1 MPTFKVT
8 TTNGEC
14 SVEADYFKSLPAKVI
29 LYSGEEIT
37 AVVYD
42 VQSIE
47 KSYPFKEWELVNC
60 CGTNGIVSIKED
72 MPVIDFGKQCLFI
85 TKQGAVKG
93 YEHTLIQRGHVD
105 PKFKLHDR
113 VMCGDYKGV
122 VTSIL
127 DGHLYC
133 IQVTL
138 DMGGEHRFT
147 GDGRSNVTS
156 EPTLSLV
163 TPNWTGLELEY
174 YNALIEAGASES
186 AADYAVTKTLTS
198 YVGLINNFR
207 NSLMGGFVWE
217 ENPWGYDYW
226 ANIHTAIDTTPSVK
240 LQQLLSDKT
249 PEIGDLVIGGDNES
263 LYFVG
268 IYTRFINDSIYQ
280 YEVTMVGAGHSDLG
294 SDSFKNIRCLNL

>member
-8 TTNGEC
+8 TKNGTLTVESERYTELPAGILFFNGEDI
-14 SVEADYFKSLPAKVI
+14 VAVI
-29 LYSGEEIT
+29 
-37 AVVYD
+37 YD

-85 TKQGAVKG
+85 TKQGSVKG

-147 GDGRSNVTS
+147 GDGRSNITS

-186 AADYAVTKTLTS
+186 AADYAVSMSLASEAGLRSDYYDNLSLGFSWYLSPWSDNYWSNICAVIKT
-198 YVGLINNFR
+198 
-207 NSLMGGFVWE
+207 
-217 ENPWGYDYW
+217 P
-226 ANIHTAIDTTPSVK
+226 PSVK
-240 LQQLLSDKT
+240 LRRLFSDKT
-249 PEIGDLVIGGDNES
+249 PEIGDLVIAGDVKG
-263 LYFVG
+263 LFWYVG
-268 IYTRFINDSIYQ
+268 VFTSKNDTFFPYYVQ
-280 YEVTMVGAGHSDLG
+280 NVGCTAGSW
-294 SDSFKNIRCLNL
+294 FKYIKCLNL

>member
-8 TTNGEC
+8 TKNGEC

-29 LYSGEEIT
+29 LYNGDEIV
-37 AVVYD
+37 AVIYD

-85 TKQGAVKG
+85 TKQGSVKG

-186 AADYAVTKTLTS
+186 AADYAVTMSLASEAGLRSDYYDNLSLGFSWYLSPWSYNYWSNICAVIKT
-198 YVGLINNFR
+198 
-207 NSLMGGFVWE
+207 
-217 ENPWGYDYW
+217 P
-226 ANIHTAIDTTPSVK
+226 PSVK
-240 LQQLLSDKT
+240 LQRLFSDKT
-249 PEIGDLVIGGDNES
+249 PEIGDLVIASDYEGDYYLVGVFIERDTDTYPYRVQTLGGNYES
-263 LYFVG
+263 WYKY
-268 IYTRFINDSIYQ
+268 I
-280 YEVTMVGAGHSDLG
+280 
-294 SDSFKNIRCLNL
+294 KCLNL

>member
-8 TTNGEC
+8 TKNGTLTVESERYTELPAGILFFNGEDI
-14 SVEADYFKSLPAKVI
+14 VAVI
-29 LYSGEEIT
+29 
-37 AVVYD
+37 YD

-85 TKQGAVKG
+85 TKQGVVKG

-105 PKFKLHDR
+105 PKFKLYDR

-147 GDGRSNVTS
+147 GDGRSNITS

-186 AADYAVTKTLTS
+186 AADYAITMVVKTPDDFDP
-198 YVGLINNFR
+198 YNFY
-207 NSLMGGFVWE
+207 STLSGSFIWSSS
-217 ENPWGYDYW
+217 PWSRDYW
-226 ANIHTAIDTTPSVK
+226 EVIASKIKTPPSVK
-240 LQQLLSDKT
+240 LQRLFSDKT
-249 PEIGDLVIGGDNES
+249 PEIGDLVIGGDQAND
-263 LYFVG
+263 LCFVG
-268 IYTRFINDSIYQ
+268 IFTKQDNSQYPYFVKSIGGDYS
-280 YEVTMVGAGHSDLG
+280 TWSKH
-294 SDSFKNIRCLNL
+294 IRCLNL